1 MVELVNSLVEE
12 RKMKTREERVIIANE
27 IINRMDTVTLC
38 TLKEVMEIRDRAQTG
53 EFDSIF
59 DNEEINNGLLSKQ
72 IRKGEGKMEDSKQP
86 ETAKTIPIEEE
97 EEGDLD
103 VDLDEQDSESDEPET
118 EESETETKT

>member
-1 MVELVNSLVEE
+1 
-12 RKMKTREERVIIANE
+12 MKTREERINIANE
-27 IINRMDTVTLC
+27 IINRMDTVTL
-38 TLKEVMEIRDRAQTG
+38 TTWNEVMEIRDRAQTG

-97 EEGDLD
+97 EEGDSN
-103 VDLDEQDSESDEPET
+103 VDNGDLEDSENYDSSDEDSE